1 MEKVIVK
8 SDALGI
14 IDRLKIWNKKYEE
27 YCNKNSTF
35 K

>member
-1 MEKVIVK
+1 MSNMPLEKYNPEEI
-8 SDALGI
+8 L
-14 IDRLKIWNKKYEE
+14 KKYEE